1 MATLTPHQLEAVF
14 PRNRVALYAVP
25 KLRIAVAAELLG
37 VSDDTVRRWIDSG
50 KVAIERDQSRVMVI
64 DGATL
69 ATFIQDHCPCP
80 SDSTSPIGSS
90 ARNRLVGLVSNV
102 VSDTVMTQIEVQC
115 GPHRVVSLMSTE
127 AAHNLGLQPGSLV
140 VAVIKFMQVLVETS
154 HKPHVSTAESA

>member
-37 VSDDTVRRWIDSG
+37 VSDDTVRRWIDSR
-50 KVAIERDQSRVMVI
+50 KVAVERDQSRVMVI

-69 ATFIQDHCPCP
+69 ATFIQDPLPCP

-90 ARNRLVGLVSNV
+90 ARNRLVGLVTNV
-102 VSDTVMTQIEVQC
+102 ISDTVMTQIEVQC

-127 AAHNLGLQPGSLV
+127 AAHNPWLTARFPSCGCDQIHVGTRRDL
-140 VAVIKFMQVLVETS
+140 A
-154 HKPHVSTAESA
+154 KPHVSTAESS